1 MLTWPR
7 GIVVGTVVTLVLL
20 YFLLASGDTFIR
32 KLAKLLRLEQKTR
45 VTEIARK
52 VEHNISKYLFTIT
65 IINCCLGATVGLL
78 MFCIGLPHPML

>member
-1 MLTWPR
+1 MLTWTR

-45 VTEIARK
+45 VTLR
-52 VEHNISKYLFTIT
+52 SYSCSTDTTLFRCWPPT
-65 IINCCLGATVGLL
+65 GW
-78 MFCIGLPHPML
+78 